1 MFAQSWQ
8 GYEFKFFLLGGARSC
23 IFYHDWLLFFLT
35 TLFQVLVFVRKVLFK
50 EMLNFLVDRGAQPFE
65 NVIY

>member
-1 MFAQSWQ
+1 MSSS
-8 GYEFKFFLLGGARSC
+8 FFYLDHAF
-23 IFYHDWLLFFLT
+23 FYNDWLLFFLT